1 MFINAAMIVLGKQS
15 PIVRLEK
22 YGGNNMKY
30 TNRILASLVAAVFIL
45 SLFSGVVAAIQT
57 PAEQYNKDNEQNQSQ
72 EQNQLQEQ
80 NRLQEQYRLH
90 KEKYDNTKKKFEEAR
105 KIFENARERLRN
117 ANDNRSREEL
127 KIKTKDYL
135 IRAIDQTI
143 SHLEI
148 LKYRVELRE
157 NRGIIEFDASGNI
170 EAHITQLEEMKV
182 KVEQAETARDF
193 TTIHSELKD
202 LWVKIRLETRYYVGI
217 ILNYRSN
224 AFLSKVDNVSV
235 KMDEAITRL
244 ENEGID
250 TTKLKEE
257 AAKFDRIVADA
268 KQNQQKTD
276 ELFDVHDGFSSGGT
290 VSDAN
295 AAREFIRQGDGMQR
309 DTVKK
314 LKDAASQLKNFVN
327 EFRKLARGLVTIEG
341 SSTET
346 LSGN

>member
-1 MFINAAMIVLGKQS
+1 MFIYAAMIVLGKQS

-22 YGGNNMKY
+22 YGVKNMKY

-45 SLFSGVVAAIQT
+45 SLFTGFAGAQT
-57 PAEQYNKDNEQNQSQ
+57 PD
-72 EQNQLQEQ
+72 
-80 NRLQEQYRLH
+80 EQYRLH
-90 KEKYDNTKKKFEEAR
+90 KEKYENTKKKLDEA
-105 KIFENARERLRN
+105 KDIFEKARERLRN

-127 KIKTKDYL
+127 KINTKNYL
-135 IRAIDQTI
+135 MRAIDQTI

-157 NRGIIEFDASGNI
+157 NRGIIPFDASANI
-170 EAHITQLEEMKV
+170 EAHITQLEGLKV
-182 KVEQAETARDF
+182 KVEQAETPRDF
-193 TTIHSELKD
+193 IAINTELKD

-276 ELFDVHDGFSSGGT
+276 ELFEVHDGFSSGGT

-314 LKDAASQLKNFVN
+314 LKDAAKQLKNFVN

>member
-15 PIVRLEK
+15 PIRRLKK

-30 TNRILASLVAAVFIL
+30 TNRLMASLVAAVFIL
-45 SLFSGVVAAIQT
+45 SLFSGFAAAQT
-57 PAEQYNKDNEQNQSQ
+57 PD
-72 EQNQLQEQ
+72 
-80 NRLQEQYRLH
+80 EQYRLH
-90 KEKYDNTKKKFEEAR
+90 KEKYENTKKKFDDA
-105 KIFENARERLRN
+105 KDIFEKAREKLRN
-117 ANDNRSREEL
+117 ANDNGSREEL

-135 IRAIDQTI
+135 IRAIDQSI

-148 LKYRVELRE
+148 LKDRVELRE
-157 NRGIIEFDASGNI
+157 NKGIIPFDASGNI
-170 EAHITQLEEMKV
+170 DAQITQLEGMKV
-182 KVEQAETARDF
+182 KVEQAETTRDF
-193 TTIHSELKD
+193 IAINDELKD

-224 AFLSKVDNVSV
+224 VFLSKVDNVSV

-250 TTKLKEE
+250 TTKLKAED
-257 AAKFDRIVADA
+257 AKFDSIVADA

-276 ELFDVHDGFSSGGT
+276 DLFEVHDGFASNGT

-295 AAREFIRQGDGMQR
+295 AAREFLRQGDGMQR

-314 LKDAASQLKNFVN
+314 LKDAAKQLKDFVK
-327 EFRKLARGLVTIEG
+327 EFRKLARGKVTIEG
-341 SSTET
+341 GSTET

>member
-1 MFINAAMIVLGKQS
+1 
-15 PIVRLEK
+15 
-22 YGGNNMKY
+22 MKY
-30 TNRILASLVAAVFIL
+30 TNRLLASLVAAVLIL
-45 SLFSGVVAAIQT
+45 GLFSGFAVAQT
-57 PAEQYNKDNEQNQSQ
+57 PD
-72 EQNQLQEQ
+72 
-80 NRLQEQYRLH
+80 EQYRLY
-90 KEKYDNTKKKFEEAR
+90 KEKYENAKKKFEEA
-105 KIFENARERLRN
+105 KDIFEKARERFRN
-117 ANDNRSREEL
+117 ANDNGSREEL

-135 IRAIDQTI
+135 IRAIDQTD

-157 NRGIIEFDASGNI
+157 NKDIIQFDASGNI
-170 EAHITQLEEMKV
+170 EAHITQLENMKV
-182 KVEQAETARDF
+182 KVEQAETAKDF
-193 TTIHSELKD
+193 IAIHTELKD

-250 TTKLKEE
+250 TTKLKLE
-257 AAKFDRIVADA
+257 AAKFDSIVVDA

-276 ELFDVHDGFSSGGT
+276 DLFKIHDGFASNGT

-295 AAREFIRQGDGMQR
+295 AAREFLRQGDGMQR
-309 DTVKK
+309 DTLKK
-314 LKDAASQLKNFVN
+314 LKDAAKQLKEFVK
-327 EFRKLARGLVTIEG
+327 EFRQLARGKVTIEG
-341 SSTET
+341 GSTET

>member
-15 PIVRLEK
+15 PIRRLEK

-30 TNRILASLVAAVFIL
+30 TNRLLASLVAAVFIL
-45 SLFSGVVAAIQT
+45 SLFSGFASAQT
-57 PAEQYNKDNEQNQSQ
+57 PD
-72 EQNQLQEQ
+72 
-80 NRLQEQYRLH
+80 EQYRLH
-90 KEKYDNTKKKFEEAR
+90 KEKYENTKKKFDDA
-105 KIFENARERLRN
+105 KDIFEKAREKLRN
-117 ANDNRSREEL
+117 ANDNKSREEL

-135 IRAIDQTI
+135 IGAIDQTI

-157 NRGIIEFDASGNI
+157 NKGIIPFDASGNI
-170 EAHITQLEEMKV
+170 DAQITQLEDMKV
-182 KVEQAETARDF
+182 KVEQAETTRDF
-193 TTIHSELKD
+193 ITINNELKD
-202 LWVKIRLETRYYVGI
+202 LWVKIRLETRYYIGI
-217 ILNYRSN
+217 VLNYRSN
-224 AFLSKVDNVSV
+224 VFLSKVDNVSV

-244 ENEGID
+244 ENESID

-257 AAKFDRIVADA
+257 AAKFDSIVADA

-276 ELFDVHDGFSSGGT
+276 ALFETHDGFASDGT

-295 AAREFIRQGDGMQR
+295 VAREFLRQGDVMQR

-314 LKDAASQLKNFVN
+314 LKDAAKQLKEFVK
-327 EFRKLARGLVTIEG
+327 EFRKLARGKVTIEG
-341 SSTET
+341 GSTET